1 MLEMFFAIDP
11 RPIEAALSCTTC
23 IDRCLD
29 LKTSSQSNL
38 YKVALTTKNPIV
50 VMLRSPYLVK
60 FTTAH
65 MNSLTFLMDY

>member
-1 MLEMFFAIDP
+1 MP
-11 RPIEAALSCTTC
+11 RPQNIIAVKS
-23 IDRCLD
+23 
-29 LKTSSQSNL
+29 
-38 YKVALTTKNPIV
+38 YKVVLITEDLIV